1 MILEVDRE
9 KLQTLRVDALISMR
23 ELSRRS
29 GVNVE
34 SIRKLEAGEN
44 TRAQDY
50 TIRALAETLGVGP
63 KSLLK
68 ALAPTR

>member
-1 MILEVDRE
+1 LILEVDRE
-9 KLQTLRVDALISMR
+9 RLQALRVDALISMR

-44 TRAQDY
+44 ARAQDY
-50 TIRALAETLGVGP
+50 TVRALAEALSVEP

-68 ALAPTR
+68 ALAPTT